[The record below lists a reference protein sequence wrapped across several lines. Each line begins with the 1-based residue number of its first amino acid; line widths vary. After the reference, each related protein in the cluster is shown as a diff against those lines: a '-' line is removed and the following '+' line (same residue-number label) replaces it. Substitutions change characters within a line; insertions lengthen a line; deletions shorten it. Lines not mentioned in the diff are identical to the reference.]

1 MADVNNDNTITN
13 DTITKVYKFAVDP
26 KKILAKNEESQAR
39 LEARISKLEKHL
51 ENCPKD
57 WKAVIALLQAKSDL
71 NRVKMDIP
79 SIKYQIEIE
88 KYRELIKNTKKTG
101 KTATKKKKASNSN
114 RSSSLTVDK
123 YVQWFEDRKGKITYS
138 MAGSRNGSDGTGDCS
153 GCMSQAL
160 KDAGIPIQGLPSTVT
175 LGSQLQANGFQR
187 IAVNNYPQW
196 QKGDI
201 VLMSKGANMASSG
214 GAGGHVGTMKTDNI
228 FISCD
233 FSTGGARGTAVS
245 EFPIVD
251 YLKSRG
257 IPYFEVWRYTK

>member
-1 MADVNNDNTITN
+1 MADNNNDKTITN
-13 DTITKVYKFAVDP
+13 DTKTKVYKFAVKP
-26 KKILAKNEESQAR
+26 SELLNKNESEQTR
-39 LEARISKLEKHL
+39 LEARIASLEKHL

-57 WKAVIALLQAKSDL
+57 WQAVISLLKARSDL

-79 SIKYQIEIE
+79 NIKYQIEIE
-88 KYRELIKNTKKTG
+88 KYRELLKNTKTSG
-101 KTATKKKKASNSN
+101 RTAKKKAKASNSN
-114 RSSSLTVDK
+114 RSPSLTVDK

-187 IAVNNYPQW
+187 IAVKQYPEW

-201 VLMSKGANMASSG
+201 VMMSFGADMSQSG
-214 GAGGHVGTMKTDNI
+214 GAGGHVGTMKDNNT

-245 EFPIVD
+245 EWPIVD
-251 YLKSRG
+251 YLTRKRV
-257 IPYFEVWRYTK
+257 PYFEVWRYTK